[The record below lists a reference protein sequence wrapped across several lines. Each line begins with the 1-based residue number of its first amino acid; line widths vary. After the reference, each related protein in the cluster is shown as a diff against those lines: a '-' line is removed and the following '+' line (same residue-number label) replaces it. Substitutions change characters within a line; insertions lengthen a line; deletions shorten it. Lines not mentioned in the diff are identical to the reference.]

1 MNNQKMKLTPQQK
14 KFLAWCKA
22 SDLTREQTAAVF
34 GCDLR
39 TIYRYLS
46 GTTEPHGGV
55 IRLLEVF
62 TRFPAAQ
69 AEMIEKHRV

>member
-1 MNNQKMKLTPQQK
+1 MKKLTTDQK
-14 KFLAWCKA
+14 IFTAWCKNA
-22 SDLTREQTAAVF
+22 DLTRVQCAAVF

-55 IRLLEVF
+55 VRLLEVF
-62 TRFPAAQ
+62 TRFPEIQ
-69 AEMIEKHRV
+69 AEMIEKYAAQV

>member
-1 MNNQKMKLTPQQK
+1 MNKLTSDQK
-14 KFLAWCKA
+14 KFAAWCRTA
-22 SDLTREQTAAVF
+22 DLTREQTAAVF

-55 IRLLEVF
+55 MRLLEVF
-62 TRFPAAQ
+62 KRFPAVQ
-69 AEMIEKHRV
+69 AEMIEKHTV

>member
-1 MNNQKMKLTPQQK
+1 MTIQQK
-14 KFLAWCKA
+14 KFTAWCKA

-55 IRLLEVF
+55 MRLLEVF
-62 TRFPAAQ
+62 TRFPNVQ
-69 AEMIEKHRV
+69 AEMIAKHTN

>member
-1 MNNQKMKLTPQQK
+1 MKMTTQQK
-14 KFLAWCKA
+14 KFTAWCKA

-55 IRLLEVF
+55 MRLLEVF
-62 TRFPAAQ
+62 TRFPAVQ
-69 AEMIEKHRV
+69 AEMIAKHTH

>member
-1 MNNQKMKLTPQQK
+1 MKMTIQQK
-14 KFLAWCKA
+14 KFTAWCKA

-55 IRLLEVF
+55 MRLLEVF
-62 TRFPAAQ
+62 TRFPNVQ
-69 AEMIEKHRV
+69 AEMIAKHTN

>member
-1 MNNQKMKLTPQQK
+1 
-14 KFLAWCKA
+14 
-22 SDLTREQTAAVF
+22 VF

-55 IRLLEVF
+55 MRLLEVF
-62 TRFPAAQ
+62 TRFPNVQ
-69 AEMIEKHRV
+69 AEMIAKHTN

>member
-1 MNNQKMKLTPQQK
+1 MTIQQK
-14 KFLAWCKA
+14 KFTAWCKA
-22 SDLTREQTAAVF
+22 TELTREQTAAVF

-55 IRLLEVF
+55 MRLLEVF
-62 TRFPAAQ
+62 TRFPDVQ
-69 AEMIEKHRV
+69 AEMIEKHTH

>member
-1 MNNQKMKLTPQQK
+1 MKMTIQQK

-55 IRLLEVF
+55 MRLLEVF
-62 TRFPAAQ
+62 TRFPAVQ
-69 AEMIEKHRV
+69 AEMIAKHTN

>member
-1 MNNQKMKLTPQQK
+1 MKMTIQQK
-14 KFLAWCKA
+14 KFTAWGKA
-22 SDLTREQTAAVF
+22 TELTREQTAAVF

-55 IRLLEVF
+55 MRLLEVF
-62 TRFPAAQ
+62 TRFPNVQ
-69 AEMIEKHRV
+69 AEMIAKHTN

>member
-1 MNNQKMKLTPQQK
+1 MTTQQK
-14 KFLAWCKA
+14 KFTAWSKA
-22 SDLTREQTAAVF
+22 TNLTREQTAAVF

-55 IRLLEVF
+55 MRLLEVF
-62 TRFPAAQ
+62 TRFPNVQ
-69 AEMIEKHRV
+69 AEMIEKHTV

>member
-1 MNNQKMKLTPQQK
+1 MKMTTQQK
-14 KFLAWCKA
+14 KFTAWCEA
-22 SDLTREQTAAVF
+22 TELTRKQTAAVL

-55 IRLLEVF
+55 MRLLEVF
-62 TRFPAAQ
+62 TRFPDVQ
-69 AEMIEKHRV
+69 AEMIAKHTH

>member
-1 MNNQKMKLTPQQK
+1 MVQAN
-14 KFLAWCKA
+14 
-22 SDLTREQTAAVF
+22 SLTREQTAAVF

-62 TRFPAAQ
+62 TRFPAVQ
-69 AEMIEKHRV
+69 AEMIQRHTV